1 MGLHSVTHVI
11 SATYERDGEATLDVM
26 EIQISSASI
35 IGQMKR
41 VETLQTE
48 DISSLLEGD
57 FLESSARWRV
67 KFTRTRVAPIFRA
80 LMATLKTRKLTT
92 LDSISRM
99 VTTTTVEVSEVERYA
114 RRTKDIA

>member
-11 SATYERDGEATLDVM
+11 SATYEREGEATLDVM

-35 IGQMKR
+35 TGQTKR

-57 FLESSARWRV
+57 FPESSARWRV
-67 KFTRTRVAPIFRA
+67 KSTRTRVAPIFPA
-80 LMATLKTRKLTT
+80 PMATLKTRKLTM
-92 LDSISRM
+92 LDTILRM
-99 VTTTTVEVSEVERYA
+99 VTTTTVGVSGVERYA